1 MSDLNPQ
8 RILVVDDDQDV
19 LLSAEVILKAAFSV
33 VRCLSNPGQLK
44 DVLPDFY
51 PDVVLLDMNFTRG
64 MVGGDEGLYWLDF
77 IKKFDPRIQV
87 IMCTAYGEVELA
99 VQAIKLGAADFV
111 QKPWLNE
118 KLVATVKACA
128 RLAQS
133 EREIDRLRNTR
144 QELGSAQYRTAE
156 LVGES
161 AKFKEVLE
169 LVTRVAATDA
179 NVLITGE
186 NGTGKEL
193 IAQEIH
199 RCSHRSGGPMVS
211 VDAGALSPSLFESEM
226 FGHVKGA
233 FTDALSDK
241 PGKFEL
247 AEEGTLFLDEIGN
260 LDLDIQAKL
269 LRAIEARTITRVGG
283 TRPVNV
289 DIRLI
294 CATNVPVKMLAD
306 PSHFRQDL
314 LYRINTVEVT
324 LPPLRERQEDI
335 PRLIEHFRTVYGRKY
350 NKPDTHVSRSSLKQL
365 MAYQWPG
372 NIRELKHATER
383 AVILARDSELSV
395 SDFMTGTLGLTPE
408 PEDLNLESLEH
419 KTILRA
425 MRQYRGN
432 LTQVAKAV
440 GLGRTTLYR
449 KLEKYG
455 IDNSEA

>member
-19 LLSAEVILKAAFSV
+19 LLSAQIILKAAFPD
-33 VRCLSNPGQLK
+33 VRCLANPAQLETE
-44 DVLPDFY
+44 LPTFN

-64 MVGGDEGLYWLDF
+64 LVGGDEGLYWLDY
-77 IKKFDPRIQV
+77 IKQFDPRIQV
-87 IMCTAYGEVELA
+87 VMCTAYGEVDLA
-99 VQAIKLGAADFV
+99 VKAVKLGAADFV

-118 KLVATVKACA
+118 KLIATVSACA
-128 RLAQS
+128 RLGQS
-133 EREIDRLRNTR
+133 EREIDKLRNTR
-144 QELGSAQYRTAE
+144 RAMDSATHKASE
-156 LVGES
+156 LVGQS
-161 AKFKEVLE
+161 ANFKAVLD
-169 LVTRVAATDA
+169 LIDRVAPTDA

-199 RCSHRSGGPMVS
+199 RRSQRAEGPLVS
-211 VDAGALSPSLFESEM
+211 VDAGSLSPSLFESEM

-233 FTDALSDK
+233 FTDARSDK

-247 AEEGTLFLDEIGN
+247 ASDGTLFLDEIGN
-260 LDLDIQAKL
+260 LSLDIQAKL
-269 LRAIEARTITRVGG
+269 LRALESRRITRVGG
-283 TRPVNV
+283 TRPVAI
-289 DIRLI
+289 DIRLV
-294 CATNVPVKMLAD
+294 CATNITSEQLAD
-306 PSHFRQDL
+306 PSRFRQDL

-335 PRLIEHFRTVYGRKY
+335 PLLLRHFQAVYGHKY
-350 NKPDTHVSRSSLKQL
+350 GKPDTHLSSAALKQL
-365 MAYQWPG
+365 MAYRWPG

-383 AVILARDSELSV
+383 AIIVAVRSELSLEN
-395 SDFMTGTLGLTPE
+395 FLTGALQIAPV

-425 MRQYRGN
+425 MQQYRGN

-455 IDNSEA
+455 IVNDQV